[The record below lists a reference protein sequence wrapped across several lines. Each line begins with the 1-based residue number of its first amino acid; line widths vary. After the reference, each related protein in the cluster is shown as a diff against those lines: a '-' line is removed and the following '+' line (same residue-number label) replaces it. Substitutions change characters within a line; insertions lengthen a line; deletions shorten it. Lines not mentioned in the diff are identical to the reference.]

1 MTKMHLETMSCP
13 VCGREEEVSVLSST
27 HSFGSPDLDF
37 RSARPARDM
46 LHWMIHSCSN
56 CGYAAYSESFGDS
69 VSKGVKEFVLSDSGF
84 PERTWDTALSF
95 EKIAK
100 IAVLENDWTAAF
112 YGYLHAAWASERH
125 RSDEPS
131 AYRKEALAVLMEHF
145 VSLAIPEDERYLLF
159 ADLCRRTGD
168 FASVTALEYQSED
181 DSVNRILAFQK
192 ELAEKH
198 DTGVYRVDA
207 VISPEERDSDVQVMR
222 VTFEDIFGTDEGSGG
237 RV

>member
-1 MTKMHLETMSCP
+1 MTKMHLKTMSCP
-13 VCGREEEVSVLSST
+13 VCGRKQEVSVLSST

-56 CGYAAYSESFGDS
+56 CGYSAYSESFGDS
-69 VSKGVKEFVLSDSGF
+69 VSKGVKEFVQSDSGF

-125 RSDEPS
+125 YSDEPS
-131 AYRKEALAVLMEHF
+131 TYRKEALAVLKKHF
-145 VSLAIPEDERYLLF
+145 TSLAISEDDRYLLF

-181 DSVNRILAFQK
+181 DAVNRILAFQK
-192 ELAEKH
+192 ELAKKH

-237 RV
+237 SV